1 MKKISKFL
9 LVLVVALLLV
19 GCEKEEGKESGNT
32 VAKAFNK
39 TVAKENIGKLK
50 FNDSEFTFSEDKNF
64 DNSDAIKVYGVD
76 TGLMDES
83 LYYLAS
89 DVVDPSMFIVAKVSD
104 DNKAVF
110 KYQIKDMFEKYY
122 NAYNNYYPK
131 EAKMINDRLEKEYEG
146 YLIYV
151 VSYDNN
157 SVYQAIVDSFK

>member
-1 MKKISKFL
+1 MKKLRKILFVL
-9 LVLVVALLLV
+9 LVAVLLV
-19 GCEKEEGKESGNT
+19 GCEKEEEKETN
-32 VAKAFNK
+32 VAKTLNK
-39 TVAKENIGKLK
+39 EEVKEKVGKLT
-50 FNDSEFTFSEDKNF
+50 FSDSEFTFTEDKSFN
-64 DNSDAIKVYGVD
+64 NSDAIKVYGVD
-76 TGLMDES
+76 TSLMEDTV
-83 LYYLAS
+83 YYIAS
-89 DVVDPSMFIVAKVSD
+89 DIVDPSMFIVAKVSD
-104 DNKAVF
+104 DNEAVF

>member
-1 MKKISKFL
+1 MKKISKIL

-19 GCEKEEGKESGNT
+19 GCGKEEKESNT

-39 TVAKENIGKLK
+39 EVAKENIGKLK
-50 FNDSEFTFSEDKNF
+50 FSDSEFTFSENKNF

-76 TGLMDES
+76 TSLMEES